1 MAAVAGVACERSH
14 HASHNPR
21 NGRSRSPCRSG
32 IHRGPRPSHHLRH
45 SASTHQVRQKPG
57 ERLPH
62 PHRREGGLVTTLDLS
77 PAPAPAP
84 ATRRI
89 VRHGL
94 IEARLLIRNG
104 EQLLLALVIPL
115 AILVAGRF
123 ADSAI
128 SNSPIASLDLLG
140 PSVLALA
147 VWSSGFTSIAIT
159 TAFERRYGVLE
170 RLATTPLGKP
180 GLLAGKA
187 LAVIMIMLGQ
197 LVILAGAA
205 LGLGWRPRFTP
216 LSAGLAVILVILAAA
231 TFVCLALLLAG
242 RLRAETT
249 LGLANLIYV
258 ILVIGGALIIPLERY
273 PAALR
278 PVIEV
283 LPT

>member
-1 MAAVAGVACERSH
+1 MTA
-14 HASHNPR
+14 
-21 NGRSRSPCRSG
+21 
-32 IHRGPRPSHHLRH
+32 
-45 SASTHQVRQKPG
+45 
-57 ERLPH
+57 
-62 PHRREGGLVTTLDLS
+62 LDLS

-84 ATRRI
+84 AAKRI

-94 IEARLLIRNG
+94 TEARLLSRNG

-123 ADSAI
+123 ANVSM
-128 SNSPIASLDLLG
+128 SLDLLA

-147 VWSSGFTSIAIT
+147 VWSSAFTSIAIT

-170 RLATTPLGKP
+170 RLATTPLGKS

-197 LVILAGAA
+197 LVILTGAA
-205 LGLGWRPRFTP
+205 LGLGWRPRFTA
-216 LSAGLAVILVILAAA
+216 LSALVAIVTVVLATA

-242 RLRAETT
+242 RLRAESV
-249 LGLANLIYV
+249 LGVANLVYV
-258 ILVIGGALIIPLERY
+258 ILVVGGGLIIPVSRY

-278 PVIEV
+278 PVIEA
-283 LPT
+283 LPTAALGEGLRAAAHGLVLVWPVLVLLAWLVAAGLAAWKGFRWTS

>member
-1 MAAVAGVACERSH
+1 
-14 HASHNPR
+14 
-21 NGRSRSPCRSG
+21 
-32 IHRGPRPSHHLRH
+32 
-45 SASTHQVRQKPG
+45 
-57 ERLPH
+57 
-62 PHRREGGLVTTLDLS
+62 VTAIDLS

-84 ATRRI
+84 AAKRI

-94 IEARLLIRNG
+94 TEARLLSRNG

-123 ADSAI
+123 ANVSM
-128 SNSPIASLDLLG
+128 SLDLLA

-147 VWSSGFTSIAIT
+147 VWSSAFTSIAIT

-170 RLATTPLGKP
+170 RLATTPLGKS

-197 LVILAGAA
+197 LVILTGAA
-205 LGLGWRPRFTP
+205 LGLGWRPRFTA
-216 LSAGLAVILVILAAA
+216 LSALVAIVTVILATA

-242 RLRAETT
+242 RLRAESV
-249 LGLANLIYV
+249 LGVANLIYV
-258 ILVIGGALIIPLERY
+258 ILVVGGGLIIPVSRY

-278 PVIEV
+278 PVIEA
-283 LPT
+283 LPTAALGEGLRAAAHGLVLVWPVLVLLAWLVAAGLAAWKGFRWTS

>member
-1 MAAVAGVACERSH
+1 M
-14 HASHNPR
+14 
-21 NGRSRSPCRSG
+21 
-32 IHRGPRPSHHLRH
+32 
-45 SASTHQVRQKPG
+45 
-57 ERLPH
+57 
-62 PHRREGGLVTTLDLS
+62 TTLDLS
-77 PAPAPAP
+77 PAPASAPPAK
-84 ATRRI
+84 RI
-89 VRHGL
+89 IRHGL
-94 IEARLLIRNG
+94 VEARLLIRNG

-123 ADSAI
+123 ANVSLG
-128 SNSPIASLDLLG
+128 SLDRLA

-197 LVILAGAA
+197 LVILTAAA
-205 LGLGWRPRFTP
+205 LALGWRPAFTAP
-216 LSAGLAVILVILAAA
+216 STLYAILLVILATA

-242 RLRAETT
+242 RLRAESV
-249 LGLANLIYV
+249 LALANLIYV
-258 ILVIGGALIIPLERY
+258 ILVVGGALIIPLARY

-278 PVIEV
+278 PVIEA
-283 LPT
+283 LPTAALGEGLRAAANGHILSWPAPVLLAWLVAGCFAAWKGFRWTS

>member
-1 MAAVAGVACERSH
+1 
-14 HASHNPR
+14 
-21 NGRSRSPCRSG
+21 
-32 IHRGPRPSHHLRH
+32 
-45 SASTHQVRQKPG
+45 
-57 ERLPH
+57 
-62 PHRREGGLVTTLDLS
+62 VTALDLS

-84 ATRRI
+84 AAKRI

-94 IEARLLIRNG
+94 TEARLLSRNG

-123 ADSAI
+123 ANVSM
-128 SNSPIASLDLLG
+128 SLDLLA

-147 VWSSGFTSIAIT
+147 VWSSAFTSIAIT

-170 RLATTPLGKP
+170 RLATTPLGKS

-197 LVILAGAA
+197 LVILTGAA
-205 LGLGWRPRFTP
+205 LGLGWRPRFTA
-216 LSAGLAVILVILAAA
+216 LSALVAIVTVILATA

-242 RLRAETT
+242 RLRAESV
-249 LGLANLIYV
+249 LGVANLVYV
-258 ILVIGGALIIPLERY
+258 ILVVGGGLIIPVSRY

-278 PVIEV
+278 PVIEA
-283 LPT
+283 LPTAALGEGLRAAAHGLVLVWPVLVLLAWLVAAGLAAWKGFRWTS

>member
-1 MAAVAGVACERSH
+1 
-14 HASHNPR
+14 
-21 NGRSRSPCRSG
+21 
-32 IHRGPRPSHHLRH
+32 
-45 SASTHQVRQKPG
+45 
-57 ERLPH
+57 
-62 PHRREGGLVTTLDLS
+62 VTALDLS
-77 PAPAPAP
+77 PAPAAAPPAK
-84 ATRRI
+84 RI
-89 VRHGL
+89 IRHGL

-123 ADSAI
+123 AARSI
-128 SNSPIASLDLLG
+128 GSMQVLG

-147 VWSSGFTSIAIT
+147 VWSSAFTSTAIT

-170 RLATTPLGKP
+170 RLATTPLGKH

-205 LGLGWRPRFTP
+205 LALGWRPAFTA
-216 LSAGLAVILVILAAA
+216 LSALLAVLLVILATA

-242 RLRAETT
+242 RLRAESV

-258 ILVIGGALIIPLERY
+258 ILLIGGALIIPLARY
-273 PAALR
+273 PAVLR
-278 PVIEV
+278 PVIEA
-283 LPT
+283 LPTAALGEGLRAAANGQILGWPVLVLLAWLVAAGLAAWKGFRWTS